1 MTHKIRYLVVIA
13 AAAVL
18 SGCGGGEDSTPAAT
32 PNTGQTPGTG
42 TGQIPGTGTTPGSG
56 ASPAV
61 ASAVLAT
68 LSFTDAANWTTR
80 ATTATALQATPD
92 ASGNTAYVERRQSNV
107 GGQVANWNN
116 AGSPARQSDLHF
128 NGSAWIVCGLNA
140 LNVRSATNAAGV
152 YTVNNCDND
161 QIAQIQRTSTD
172 ISGKTLVSVITDARA
187 AGNINLSIGDNT
199 AATLSATLAA
209 SVFPAGSQLLNHI
222 STPLSNAIGYYP
234 GTSNFVA
241 QYSAS
246 VAAGGLAASQPAG
259 TACNAPEFNGGV
271 AANSTTLESFINAN
285 LGTPCVFGATASF
298 SYTNAG
304 VTSIFVNPDPVNE
317 AWGNSTASIGT
328 LGTAPV
334 GTGVAPGYYTGNVRF
349 RLAFKGTGTNPV
361 TYYACKER
369 FNNGSP
375 RNCTSI
381 GSGSYTIATRA
392 DGRILTLNNPPA
404 QLDALAYN
412 RVFVER
418 GGRIYFGTEDKLLTS
433 TSSRLN
439 LPAANALLTQLGLPV
454 INPDVAL
461 ALSKT
466 SYAGN
471 WLLSDA
477 KFPLETTLVRL
488 ASNGTSSC
496 VDTNNSVTPAT
507 VQTTACVLTFTNL
520 ATGAITL
527 TEPGN
532 TGTVTG
538 TFDFLT
544 GAASGTY
551 NDPNA
556 TPPTSGAFT
565 GARQ

>member
-1 MTHKIRYLVVIA
+1 MTHKIKYLMVIA
-13 AAAVL
+13 TAAVL
-18 SGCGGGEDSTPAAT
+18 AGCGGGGDSTPAAT
-32 PNTGQTPGTG
+32 PSTGQTPGTG
-42 TGQIPGTGTTPGSG
+42 TGPIPGTSTTPGSG
-56 ASPAV
+56 ASTAV

-68 LSFTDAANWTTR
+68 LSFTDAANWTSR

-92 ASGNTAYVERRQSNV
+92 ASGNTAYVERRQSSV
-107 GGQVANWNN
+107 GGQVAHWNN

-140 LNVRSATNAAGV
+140 PNVSSAANAAGMN
-152 YTVNNCDND
+152 TANNCDNF
-161 QIAQIQRTSTD
+161 QVTQIQRTSTD

-187 AGNINLSIGDNT
+187 AGNTNLSIGDNT
-199 AATLSATLAA
+199 AATLTATLAA
-209 SVFPAGSQLLNHI
+209 SVFPAGSQLINHTN
-222 STPLSNAIGYYP
+222 TPLSNAVGYYP
-234 GTSNFVA
+234 GTSNFVT

-246 VAAGGLAASQPAG
+246 VATGGLAAGQPAL
-259 TACNAPEFNGGV
+259 TACNAPEFNGGL
-271 AANSTTLESFINAN
+271 AANSTTLESFMSAN
-285 LGTPCVFGATASF
+285 PGTPCVFNPVASF

-304 VTSIFVNPDPVNE
+304 VTSTFVNPDPVNE
-317 AWGNSTASIGT
+317 AWGNSTVGIGT
-328 LGTAPV
+328 LGTAPA
-334 GTGVAPGYYTGNVRF
+334 GAGVAPGYYTGNVRF

-369 FNNGSP
+369 FNNGST

-404 QLDALAYN
+404 QLDALAHN

-418 GGRIYFGTEDKLLTS
+418 GGRIYFGTEDKLLTT

-507 VQTTACVLTFTNL
+507 VQITACVLNFTNL
-520 ATGAITL
+520 ATGAVTL

-532 TGTVTG
+532 SGTATG

-551 NDPNA
+551 NDPTS